1 MPPES
6 VRAVTENFLTQRI
19 SALYNERVMNTGAA
33 PTVCS

>member
-1 MPPES
+1 MPPEN
-6 VRAVTENFLTQRI
+6 VREATENFLTQCV